1 MKTVAMS
8 CPKCNAS
15 IDAETKFCSHCG
27 TAVVIDDEAMRM
39 KYTYQQVD
47 DARIREADV
56 QEKIRLKELEIE
68 LIKLQHETQQKKTV
82 QRAKLFVLS
91 FMSVAVI
98 AISLLFIV
106 FYEKIGLGDDPSI
119 TMVGFV
125 LILVWLIVLPKALRN
140 LKE

>member
-1 MKTVAMS
+1 MKTVAMN

-15 IDAETKFCSHCG
+15 LNIDMKFCSHCG
-27 TAVVIDDEAMRM
+27 TPVVIDDEAMRM

-68 LIKLQHETQQKKTV
+68 LVKLQHETQQRKNL
-82 QRAKLFVLS
+82 QRTKLFVLS
-91 FMSVAVI
+91 FVSVAVI
-98 AISLLFIV
+98 AIALLFIV

-119 TMVGFV
+119 SMVGFV
-125 LILVWLIVLPKALRN
+125 LILVWLIILPKALRN